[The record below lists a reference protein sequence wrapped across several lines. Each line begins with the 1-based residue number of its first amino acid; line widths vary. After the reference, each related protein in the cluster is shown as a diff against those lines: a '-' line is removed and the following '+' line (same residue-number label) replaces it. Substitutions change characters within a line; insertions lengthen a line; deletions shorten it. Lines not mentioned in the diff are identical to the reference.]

1 MLTQVLMLE
10 FLKSIKVNGEIDYV
24 EFVDL
29 FSFTLK
35 IFCLINVTTT
45 WEITHITLLQ
55 NNNWLFVKSA
65 KKFRM
70 MSKFT

>member
-45 WEITHITLLQ
+45 W
-55 NNNWLFVKSA
+55 LFVKSA